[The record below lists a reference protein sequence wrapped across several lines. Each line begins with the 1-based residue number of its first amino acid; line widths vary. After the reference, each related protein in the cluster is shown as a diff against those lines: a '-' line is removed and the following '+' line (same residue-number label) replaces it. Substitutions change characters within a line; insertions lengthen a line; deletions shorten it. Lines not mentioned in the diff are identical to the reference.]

1 MHVGS
6 VSSQA
11 GCTRHCSACAGT
23 LCYSSRPASAGRSFL
38 PCFGGIMTANV
49 HPAPQPFSKADYKTL
64 SLAALGGALEIYD
77 FIIFVFFALTL
88 SQLFFPPDMP
98 EWLRL
103 LQSFGIFVTGYLARP
118 LGGILMAHFADRLGR
133 KKVFSLSILMM
144 ALPCLLI
151 GIMPTYAQ
159 IGYWAP
165 LVLLVLRILQ
175 GAAVGGEVPSAWVFV
190 AEHAPKGHRG
200 YALGVLQAGL
210 TFGYLLGALTA
221 TWLARAFSPAEI
233 LDWAWRIPFLLGGVF
248 GVVGVWLRRWLNETP
263 VFIAM
268 HAQREN
274 LPALPLGK
282 VLREHRQ
289 SLLPA
294 VLLTFVLTSAVVVLV
309 VITPTVMQQRFGISA
324 SHTFALSAL
333 GIVFLNIGCVL
344 AGLLVDRIGAWR
356 GVMFYS
362 LLLPLGIGVLYTS
375 LIQQS
380 LPLGIAYAIAGLA
393 CGIVGVVPSVMVGLF
408 PASIRVSGI
417 SLTYNIAYAFW
428 ASTTPLL
435 LIALMPW
442 NIWVCV
448 LYSLIMGT
456 VGLTTAAVFGLRRG
470 VVVDDVATRRAG

>member
-1 MHVGS
+1 
-6 VSSQA
+6 
-11 GCTRHCSACAGT
+11 
-23 LCYSSRPASAGRSFL
+23 
-38 PCFGGIMTANV
+38 MTAIV
-49 HPAPQPFSKADYKTL
+49 RPPQQPFSRGDYKTL
-64 SLAALGGALEIYD
+64 GLAALGGALEIYD

-88 SQLFFPPDMP
+88 SQLFFPPEMP

-133 KKVFSLSILMM
+133 KRVFSLSILMM

-165 LVLLVLRILQ
+165 LVLLALRILQ

-190 AEHAPKGHRG
+190 AEHTPNGHRG

-221 TWLARAFSPAEI
+221 TWLARVYSPAEI
-233 LDWAWRIPFLLGGVF
+233 LDWAWRIPFRLGGVF
-248 GVVGVWLRRWLNETP
+248 GVVGVWLRRWLSETP
-263 VFIAM
+263 VFMAL
-268 HAQREN
+268 HAQREG
-274 LPALPLGK
+274 LQGLPLK
-282 VLREHRQ
+282 QVLKDHRA

-294 VLLTFVLTSAVVVLV
+294 ALLTFVLTSAVVVLV

-324 SHTFALSAL
+324 SQTFALSAA

-344 AGLLVDRIGAWR
+344 AGMLVDRIGAWR
-356 GVMFYS
+356 GVMLYS
-362 LLLPLGIGVLYTS
+362 LLLPLGIGVLYAS
-375 LIQQS
+375 LIEQW
-380 LPLGIAYAIAGLA
+380 LPLSVAYAIAGLA

-408 PASIRVSGI
+408 PANIRVSGI
-417 SLTYNIAYAFW
+417 SFTYNIAYAFW

-442 NIWVCV
+442 NIWGCV
-448 LYSLIMGT
+448 LYAVVMGMT
-456 VGLTTAAVFGLRRG
+456 GLLTAVVFGLRRG
-470 VVVDDVATRRAG
+470 VQVDDVVMGRAS

>member
-1 MHVGS
+1 
-6 VSSQA
+6 
-11 GCTRHCSACAGT
+11 
-23 LCYSSRPASAGRSFL
+23 
-38 PCFGGIMTANV
+38 MTANV
-49 HPAPQPFSKADYKTL
+49 RPRPPRFSGGDYKTL
-64 SLAALGGALEIYD
+64 GLAALGGALEIYD

-88 SQLFFPPDMP
+88 SQLFFPPEMP

-133 KKVFSLSILMM
+133 KRVFSLSILMM

-151 GIMPTYAQ
+151 GLMPTYAQ

-165 LVLLVLRILQ
+165 LILLGLRILQ

-190 AEHAPKGHRG
+190 AEHAPDGHRG

-221 TWLARAFSPAEI
+221 TWLAKVFTPAEI
-233 LDWAWRIPFLLGGVF
+233 LDYAWRLPFLLGGVF
-248 GVVGVWLRRWLNETP
+248 GVIGVWLRRWLSETP
-263 VFIAM
+263 VFMAL
-268 HAQREN
+268 HAQRRDMTE
-274 LPALPLGK
+274 LPLRA

-294 VLLTFVLTSAVVVLV
+294 ALLTCVLTSAVVVLV
-309 VITPTVMQQRFGISA
+309 VITPTVMQQRFGMTA
-324 SHTFALSAL
+324 MNTFALSSV

-356 GVMFYS
+356 GVILYS
-362 LLLPLGIGVLYTS
+362 LLLPVGVGLLYAS
-375 LIQQS
+375 LIGQW
-380 LPLGIAYAIAGLA
+380 LPLTIAYAIAGLG

-408 PASIRVSGI
+408 PANIRVSGI
-417 SLTYNIAYAFW
+417 SFTYNIAYALW

-435 LIALMPW
+435 LIVLMPW
-442 NIWVCV
+442 SPWVCV
-448 LYSLIMGT
+448 GYCAVMGA
-456 VGLTTAAVFGLRRG
+456 VGLGTAAFFGLRRG
-470 VVVDDVATRRAG
+470 MQLEDAEVVHAPR

>member
-1 MHVGS
+1 
-6 VSSQA
+6 
-11 GCTRHCSACAGT
+11 
-23 LCYSSRPASAGRSFL
+23 
-38 PCFGGIMTANV
+38 MTAIV
-49 HPAPQPFSKADYKTL
+49 RPPQAPFSRGDYKTL
-64 SLAALGGALEIYD
+64 GLAALGGALEIYD

-88 SQLFFPPDMP
+88 SQLFFPPEMP

-133 KKVFSLSILMM
+133 KRVFSLSILMM

-165 LVLLVLRILQ
+165 LVLLALRILQ

-190 AEHAPKGHRG
+190 AEHAPNGHRG

-221 TWLARAFSPAEI
+221 TWLARVYSPAEI

-248 GVVGVWLRRWLNETP
+248 GVVGVWLRRWLSETP
-263 VFIAM
+263 VFMAL
-268 HAQREN
+268 HAQREG
-274 LPALPLGK
+274 LQGLPLK
-282 VLREHRQ
+282 QVLKDHRA

-294 VLLTFVLTSAVVVLV
+294 ALLTFVLTSAVVVLV

-324 SHTFALSAL
+324 SQTFALSAA

-344 AGLLVDRIGAWR
+344 AGRLVDRIGAWR
-356 GVMFYS
+356 GVMLYS
-362 LLLPLGIGVLYTS
+362 LLLPLGIGVLYAS
-375 LIQQS
+375 LIEQW
-380 LPLGIAYAIAGLA
+380 LPLSVAYAMAGLA

-408 PASIRVSGI
+408 PANIRVSGI
-417 SLTYNIAYAFW
+417 SFTYNIAYALW

-448 LYSLIMGT
+448 LYAFLMGVT
-456 VGLTTAAVFGLRRG
+456 GLLTAVVFGLRRG
-470 VVVDDVATRRAG
+470 VRVDDVVLGRAS

>member
-1 MHVGS
+1 
-6 VSSQA
+6 
-11 GCTRHCSACAGT
+11 
-23 LCYSSRPASAGRSFL
+23 
-38 PCFGGIMTANV
+38 MTANA
-49 HPAPQPFSKADYKTL
+49 HPRPQRFSGADYRTL

-88 SQLFFPPDMP
+88 SQLFFPPEMP

-133 KKVFSLSILMM
+133 KRVFSLSILMM

-151 GIMPTYAQ
+151 GLMPTYAL

-165 LVLLVLRILQ
+165 LLLLGLRILQ

-190 AEHAPKGHRG
+190 AEHAPPGHRG

-221 TWLARAFSPAEI
+221 TWLAKVFSPAEI
-233 LDWAWRIPFLLGGVF
+233 LDYAWRLPFLLGGVF
-248 GVVGVWLRRWLNETP
+248 GVIGVWLRRWLSETP
-263 VFIAM
+263 VFMAL
-268 HAQREN
+268 HAQRRDMAE
-274 LPALPLGK
+274 LPLRA

-294 VLLTFVLTSAVVVLV
+294 ALLTCVLTSAVVVLV
-309 VITPTVMQQRFGISA
+309 VITPTVMQQRFGMSA
-324 SHTFALSAL
+324 MHTFALSSV

-344 AGLLVDRIGAWR
+344 AGMLVDRIGAWR
-356 GVMFYS
+356 GVILYS
-362 LLLPLGIGVLYTS
+362 LLLPLGIGLLYAS
-375 LIQQS
+375 LIGHW
-380 LPLGIAYAIAGLA
+380 LPTAVAYAIAGLA

-408 PASIRVSGI
+408 PANIRVSGI
-417 SLTYNIAYAFW
+417 SFTYNIAYALW

-442 NIWVCV
+442 SPWVCLGYCV
-448 LYSLIMGT
+448 VMGT
-456 VGLTTAAVFGLRRG
+456 VGLLTAAFFGLRRG
-470 VVVDDVATRRAG
+470 MQVDGDGVPST